1 MTTGPAVLP
10 CPRSAK
16 WHQVLSVHRGSGM
29 PTSCQTW
36 VSVSRLTH
44 GKADGMAG

>member
-16 WHQVLSVHRGSGM
+16 WHRVLSVHHCSRM
-29 PTSCQTW
+29 PTSCQTL
-36 VSVSRLTH
+36 VSVSHLTH
-44 GKADGMAG
+44 GKADGMAS